1 MRPLFVA
8 ICALAGA
15 TLAGPATAA
24 ITPFLCNV
32 DEVTTFTNR
41 VTVHCAQPYN
51 TSIYFF
57 AAPASDRDFAA
68 RMEAIGLVAQVTGT
82 VARVYFDPNDLS
94 GTSFGCGSNDCRRI
108 TGIEVYGAGPLAS
121 APAASLTTE
130 VASTLPEPAAPAQA
144 LAAGATLLGWGRRR
158 ARRWPR

>member
-1 MRPLFVA
+1 MRPLFAA

-15 TLAGPATAA
+15 TLAGPATALTA
-24 ITPFLCNV
+24 YVCTV

-41 VTVHCAQPYN
+41 VTVHCSQPYN
-51 TSIYFF
+51 ASIYFF
-57 AAPASDRDFAA
+57 AAAASDRDFAA

-94 GTSFGCGSNDCRRI
+94 GTSFGCGSSDCRRI
-108 TGIEVYGAGPLAS
+108 TGIDVYGAGPLAS

-130 VASTLPEPAAPAQA
+130 VAAALPEPAAPTQE
-144 LAAGATLLGWGRRR
+144 LAAGATLLVWGKRR